1 MQDNT
6 LPAYDRAPSDC
17 LKRLCRD
24 GGLLR
29 PLIQLNGDGAAEQH
43 GGIPLD
49 VHFRREDEIHVY
61 CGHAR
66 IIRAKLAQ
74 RKREV
79 RLDTEYADSD
89 ETLFCGWSI
98 DSDPRPL
105 AEALAAY
112 LKRADVRSKAV
123 GEGLLQARWA
133 HLGHAETPGWPWTM
147 IDREAQFSFPSTQD
161 RDTAHE
167 RAGVDVGPAR
177 QVILDIARLRQPKWS
192 VPDETGGRLDQL
204 AVDDEGNLVLV
215 EIKDAASTGTAQLFY
230 APLQLLK
237 YVHIWHNA
245 LRQLAVWQ
253 QLRRLIDAR
262 RTLGLSPDL
271 PELTGGIRAAVCFGS
286 FGEEPSDEVKRR
298 FYEVLGVVNANLPAG
313 VLPIETWKFEE
324 GREPTPL

>member
-29 PLIQLNGDGAAEQH
+29 SLIQLNGDGAAEQH
-43 GGIPLD
+43 GGVPLD
-49 VHFRREDEIHVY
+49 VHFRREHEIHVY

-79 RLDTEYADSD
+79 RLDTKYADSV
-89 ETLFCGWSI
+89 ETLFRHWSI
-98 DSDPRPL
+98 DSDPVRL

-112 LKRADVRSKAV
+112 LKRADIGSRAE
-123 GEGLLQARWA
+123 GEGKLQARWA

-147 IDREAQFSFPSTQD
+147 IDREAQFSFPSKQVRGAAD
-161 RDTAHE
+161 E
-167 RAGVDVGPAR
+167 RAGVEVGPAR
-177 QVILDIARLRQPKWS
+177 QVILDIARLREPKWS
-192 VPDETGGRLDQL
+192 EPGQTGSKLDQL

-215 EIKDAASTGTAQLFY
+215 EIKDAASTGTARLCY

-237 YVHIWHNA
+237 YVYIWHSA
-245 LRQLAVWQ
+245 LRRLAVWQ

-271 PELTGGIRAAVCFGS
+271 PELTGGIRAAVCFGG

-298 FYEVLGVVNANLPAG
+298 FYEVLGIVNAHLPAG